1 MYPKQTELKNSA
13 QEEPFKTSADTSIQ
27 SNSTPPSP
35 KPKPASQTKHDSITP
50 NQRAHPGVLLTLL
63 VIVIVLIALLILG
76 IHLINKNLEALAF
89 LSPVLNSHIDG
100 I

>member
-1 MYPKQTELKNSA
+1 
-13 QEEPFKTSADTSIQ
+13 
-27 SNSTPPSP
+27 
-35 KPKPASQTKHDSITP
+35 
-50 NQRAHPGVLLTLL
+50 LLTLL

>member
-1 MYPKQTELKNSA
+1 MDQKQSKFEISA
-13 QEEPFKTSADTSIQ
+13 QEESVEPRVDASTHSNGNLPSIKHKAT
-27 SNSTPPSP
+27 N
-35 KPKPASQTKHDSITP
+35 QTKQDPITP